1 MTRAEVY
8 ALFLKLTAVYLCV
21 LALGGAVNAG
31 VFVRWLS
38 EPGAPAG
45 LTLAGLLM
53 PVVVFAGLGAIL
65 FFASPFLASKLGDGY
80 VPASMEDP
88 VGVGSIGLRIA
99 AILILQ
105 RAVDTVSHAL
115 FQFRFARTDGH
126 WGAVWAYVAVVVVLG
141 ATSIGLFA
149 RAEAIARRHFGR
161 PAVDRRV
168 GAAPLL
174 QAVAFSV
181 VGLWIL
187 AALLPDLIR
196 FGEVTYFRIGSE
208 SDGVPSELR
217 WDWTQTV
224 DALLRLALGLGLF
237 FGGRGLAGLW
247 HRTRTAGFASLERK
261 GNG

>member
-8 ALFLKLTAVYLCV
+8 ALFLRLTAVYLWV
-21 LALGGAVNAG
+21 LALGDLVNIGYFLVWA
-31 VFVRWLS
+31 S
-38 EPGAPAG
+38 EPGAAVGIP
-45 LTLAGLLM
+45 LAAFLV
-53 PVVVFAGLGAIL
+53 PFAAFAVLGTIL
-65 FFASPFLASKLGDGY
+65 FFASPFLAAKLGDGY

-88 VGVGSIGLRIA
+88 VGVGAIGLRIA

-105 RAVDTVSHAL
+105 RAVATISHAL
-115 FQFRFARTDGH
+115 SQIHFAQAGGR
-126 WGAVWAYVAVVVVLG
+126 WSAVWAYAAVALVLG
-141 ATSIGLFA
+141 ATSVWLFV

-161 PAVDRRV
+161 PAVDLRV

-196 FGEVTYFRIGSE
+196 FGEVSYLTMQAA
-208 SDGVPSELR
+208 SDGPPSYLR

-224 DALLRLALGLGLF
+224 DALIRLALGLGLF
-237 FGGRGLAGLW
+237 FGGSGLAGLW
-247 HRTRTAGFASLERK
+247 YRTRTAGLEPVHRK
-261 GNG
+261 GDS